1 MKDVSTHRTVA
12 DSLIDT
18 CTFKVS
24 NVQRARVDG
33 HEETQHN
40 AEREEKVKTAQYLL
54 GELRALIAGEGE
66 LNRSCVCSL
75 SVYCTFFQHRLSP
88 H

>member
-1 MKDVSTHRTVA
+1 MKDVSAHRSVA

-24 NVQRARVDG
+24 NVQLAHVDG
-33 HEETQHN
+33 H
-40 AEREEKVKTAQYLL
+40 AEREEKVQTAQYLL

-66 LNRSCVCSL
+66 LNLCLLLSTRAQSSL
-75 SVYCTFFQHRLSP
+75 TLIKCP
-88 H
+88 